1 MGTYSGDHVGGGNLR
16 VPQHQGVREAVASL
30 AINIG
35 GEAADVKREVGVE
48 RSLKAGIPPGSRR
61 DSAPLCRTR
70 SDDVPRAYR
79 HPSQNANGVIAP
91 APKYRISRPTPFL
104 DCACMSRS
112 VHIAACFD
120 GG

>member
-1 MGTYSGDHVGGGNLR
+1 MGGGNLR

-79 HPSQNANGVIAP
+79 HPAKFATPSSS
-91 APKYRISRPTPFL
+91 RLSLLSSRPSHSKVT
-104 DCACMSRS
+104 CIR
-112 VHIAACFD
+112 I
-120 GG
+120 G